1 MLWIIPTFVPELTSG
16 EERLVG
22 RSAHTHTHTHL
33 VMVVVVGGCGR
44 GDPACTLTLAQN
56 NVGAREIHICARR
69 LSQFVISQIM

>member
-22 RSAHTHTHTHL
+22 RSAHTHTHTHTHTPCN
-33 VMVVVVGGCGR
+33 GGCGR

-56 NVGAREIHICARR
+56 NVGAREKHICARR